1 MMGFALR
8 WESGS
13 WNESSWK
20 REAEATEEQRDLC
33 KRGRGG
39 GPQAPEKAP
48 PNVTARERLDMWA
61 REFIYSKLRGSWL
74 MTSVLSKKLS

>member
-1 MMGFALR
+1 MLGFALR

-33 KRGRGG
+33 KTGRGG
-39 GPQAPEKAP
+39 GPQVLEKAP
-48 PNVTARERLDMWA
+48 PNVTAGERLTMCA

-74 MTSVLSKKLS
+74 MASAYSKKLS